1 MDEVISL
8 REVSKIYRREEGEVH
23 ALDHVSLAVRR
34 GEFLAVVGSS
44 GSGKTTLMN
53 LMGCL
58 DAPTQGVCR
67 FEGEDVPG
75 ISMYTFQDRVPVW
88 IFGGRLQ
95 IDFGEISKR
104 LHFC

>member
-1 MDEVISL
+1 MVFRKLEKRKKSVHDPGRAGSVCGEKAVIT
-8 REVSKIYRREEGEVH
+8 Y
-23 ALDHVSLAVRR
+23 
-34 GEFLAVVGSS
+34 
-44 GSGKTTLMN
+44 
-53 LMGCL
+53 
-58 DAPTQGVCR
+58 R

>member
-1 MDEVISL
+1 MSFLEELEKRKANLSMT
-8 REVSKIYRREEGEVH
+8 REEL
-23 ALDHVSLAVRR
+23 ALYAAKRQSLLT
-34 GEFLAVVGSS
+34 GL
-44 GSGKTTLMN
+44 K
-53 LMGCL
+53 
-58 DAPTQGVCR
+58 
-67 FEGEDVPG
+67 GEDVPG

>member
-1 MDEVISL
+1 MEDVISL
-8 REVSKIYRREEGEVH
+8 REVSKVYRREEGEVR

-58 DAPTQGVCR
+58 DTP
-67 FEGEDVPG
+67 
-75 ISMYTFQDRVPVW
+75 
-88 IFGGRLQ
+88 
-95 IDFGEISKR
+95 IDPKQK
-104 LHFC
+104 